1 MLSEYWFE
9 CDWTGFFDLL
19 EHVADLI
26 ATQHRETRQSSYG
39 GLNHILEAQGC
50 AYRFITEKLAPLTN
64 PAEVSEVARAAESA
78 IPAVA
83 SHIREALSL
92 LPPSS
97 DASPRNSVKESIS
110 AVEAALKVLGG
121 DASATL
127 TTGLSAFEAKFG
139 ELHPALRAG
148 LVKLYGY
155 TSDEKGVR
163 HALVDEAADV
173 TVDDARF
180 MVVICSA
187 FANYLV
193 ALSSSAAAMPR

>member
-1 MLSEYWFE
+1 MRHEVRGRWFSCE
-9 CDWTGFFDLL
+9 WPEFFDLVEFTARL
-19 EHVADLI
+19 LASEVGSRA
-26 ATQHRETRQSSYG
+26 RWYEM
-39 GLNHILEAQGC
+39 LNRILEIQGC
-50 AYRFITEKLAPLTN
+50 AYRFIAEEFAPLTN
-64 PAEVSEVARAAESA
+64 PLEIAEVVRAAESA

-83 SHIREALSL
+83 SHIREALKL
-92 LPPSS
+92 LPPSP
-97 DASPRNSVKESIS
+97 DVSPRNSVKESIS
-110 AVEAALKVLGG
+110 AVEAALKQLSS

-127 TTGLSAFEAKFG
+127 TEGLAAFEHKYG
-139 ELHPALRAG
+139 SLHPALRAG
-148 LVKLYGY
+148 LIKLYGY

-193 ALSSSAAAMPR
+193 ALSAAPK